1 MSEEKQQNQVHVG
14 AGGEESSNF
23 QPAIDAHQAG
33 ASEGYGEGAIQILEG
48 LEAVRKRPGMY
59 IGDTSDGTG
68 LHHLV
73 FEVVDNSIDEAL
85 AGHCDDIV
93 VTIHTD
99 NSISVVDNG
108 RGIPTGIKMDDKHEP
123 KRSAAEIALTELHAG
138 GKFNQNSYKVSGG
151 LHGVGVSCVNALSR
165 MLRLTVRRDGK
176 VHVLEFSRGFVQNRI
191 TAEQQ
196 GPEGPVLVSPMQVLG
211 DTDKRGTEV
220 HFLPDTEIFKENN
233 DFHYEILS
241 KRLRE
246 LSFLNNGVRI
256 RLLDERSGK
265 EDDFSGAG
273 GVKGFVAF
281 INKGKQVLHPNVF
294 HAVGDR
300 QSDQNTNIGVEV
312 AMQWNS
318 GYNEQV
324 LCFTNNIPQRDGGT
338 HLTGL
343 RAAMTR
349 VINKYIEENE
359 MAKKAKVEVT
369 GDDMREGLTC
379 VLSVKVPEP
388 KFSSQTKDKL
398 VSSEVRGPVEDV
410 VARTLG
416 DYLQE
421 RPQDAKIIVGKIIEA
436 ARAREAARKAREMTR
451 RKGVLDGMG
460 LPGKLADC
468 QEKDPALCE
477 IYIVEG
483 DSAGGSAKQGRDRKF
498 QAILPLRGK
507 ILNVEK
513 ARYEKLLTSNEILTL
528 ITALGT
534 GIGKAG
540 GGSGNGNGASN
551 SGADDFNVAKLR
563 YHRIIIMTDA
573 DVDGAHI
580 RTLLLT
586 FFYRQMPELVERGHI
601 YIAQPPLYKVKSG
614 KEELYLK
621 DGSEL
626 DRFLLRIALNGA
638 SVHTGGENATVLA
651 GDTLAE
657 LARKH
662 QVAEGVINR
671 LAGYMDAEALRAI
684 ADGVSLNLDTVPD
697 AEKSANALQ
706 AKLQEL
712 DRASNQA
719 PAEVAGEF
727 DARTDKPVLRIS
739 RRHHGNVKSS
749 VITQDFVHG
758 ADYAALAEAATTFR
772 GLLHDGARVVRGE
785 GEKAKEERVGDFR
798 QAMRWLIAEA
808 ERTTARQRYKGLG
821 EMNPEQLWETT
832 MDPQVRRL
840 LRVQI
845 DDAIEADRVFTMLM
859 GDDVEPRRDF
869 IETNALRAANIDV

>member
-1 MSEEKQQNQVHVG
+1 MSDQ
-14 AGGEESSNF
+14 ATP
-23 QPAIDAHQAG
+23 QPDA
-33 ASEGYGEGAIQILEG
+33 YGEGSIQILEG

-73 FEVVDNSIDEAL
+73 FEVVDNSIDESL
-85 AGHCDDIV
+85 AGHCDDIT

-99 NSISVVDNG
+99 NSISVIDNG
-108 RGIPTGIKMDDKHEP
+108 RGIPTGVKMDDKHEP

-138 GKFNQNSYKVSGG
+138 GKFNQTSYKVSGG
-151 LHGVGVSCVNALSR
+151 LHGVGVSCVNGLSKW
-165 MLRLTVRRDGK
+165 LHLKVRREGK
-176 VHVLEFSRGFVQNRI
+176 VHALEFRAGIPQDRIVEQRDGF
-191 TAEQQ
+191 E
-196 GPEGPVLVSPMQVLG
+196 VSPMKIVG

-220 HFLPDTEIFKENN
+220 HFLPDDLIFQNI

-246 LSFLNNGVRI
+246 LSFLNNGVKI
-256 RLLDERSGK
+256 RLLDERTQK
-265 EDDFSGAG
+265 EDNFAYAG
-273 GVKGFVAF
+273 GVKGFVEF
-281 INKGKQVLHPNVF
+281 INQGKKTLHPNIF
-294 HAVGDR
+294 HATGEKM
-300 QSDQNTNIGVEV
+300 SDNNTNITAEV
-312 AMQWNS
+312 AMQWND
-318 GYNEQV
+318 GYSENV

-349 VINKYIEENE
+349 VINKYIEDNDL
-359 MAKKAKVEVT
+359 AKKAKVEIS
-369 GDDMREGLTC
+369 GDDMREGLCC

-410 VARTLG
+410 VSRALT
-416 DYLQE
+416 DYLLE
-421 RPQDAKIIVGKIIEA
+421 NPNDAKIICGKIVEA
-436 ARAREAARKAREMTR
+436 AKAREAARKAREMTR
-451 RKGVLDGMG
+451 RKGVLDGLG

-513 ARYEKLLTSNEILTL
+513 ARYEKLLSSDSIVTLTSNEILTL

-534 GIGKAG
+534 GIGSGMG
-540 GGSGNGNGASN
+540 G
-551 SGADDFNVAKLR
+551 DDFNPDKLR

-586 FFYRQMPELVERGHI
+586 FFYRQMPQLVERGHI
-601 YIAQPPLYKVKSG
+601 YIAQPPLYKVKQG
-614 KEELYLK
+614 KNEQYLK
-621 DGSEL
+621 DGHEL
-626 DRFLLRIALNGA
+626 DAYLLKVALDGARVDPGNGQP
-638 SVHTGGENATVLA
+638 VLDGATLE
-651 GDTLAE
+651 D
-657 LARKH
+657 LAR
-662 QVAEGVINR
+662 QYLLANSVVTR
-671 LAGYMDAEALRAI
+671 LANWMDVEGLRAI
-684 ADGVSLNLDTVPD
+684 ADGLVLDLD
-697 AEKSANALQ
+697 NAAAAEASALALQ
-706 AKLQEL
+706 
-712 DRASNQA
+712 QA
-719 PAEVAGEF
+719 LHDAEVAAEF
-727 DARTDKPVLRIS
+727 DARTDKHLLRIS

-758 ADYAALAEAATTFR
+758 ADYEALSRAGLTFK
-772 GLLHDGARVVRGE
+772 GLLGQNALVQRGE
-785 GEKAKEERVGDFR
+785 GERQKEQKVADFR
-798 QAMRWLIAEA
+798 AAMAWLMTQAENSVG
-808 ERTTARQRYKGLG
+808 RQRYKGLG

-832 MDPQVRRL
+832 MDPTVRRL

-859 GDDVEPRRDF
+859 GDEVEPRRNF
-869 IETNALRAANIDV
+869 IESNALRAANIDV

>member
-1 MSEEKQQNQVHVG
+1 
-14 AGGEESSNF
+14 
-23 QPAIDAHQAG
+23 
-33 ASEGYGEGAIQILEG
+33 
-48 LEAVRKRPGMY
+48 
-59 IGDTSDGTG
+59 
-68 LHHLV
+68 
-73 FEVVDNSIDEAL
+73 
-85 AGHCDDIV
+85 
-93 VTIHTD
+93 
-99 NSISVVDNG
+99 
-108 RGIPTGIKMDDKHEP
+108 
-123 KRSAAEIALTELHAG
+123 
-138 GKFNQNSYKVSGG
+138 
-151 LHGVGVSCVNALSR
+151 
-165 MLRLTVRRDGK
+165 
-176 VHVLEFSRGFVQNRI
+176 
-191 TAEQQ
+191 
-196 GPEGPVLVSPMQVLG
+196 
-211 DTDKRGTEV
+211 
-220 HFLPDTEIFKENN
+220 
-233 DFHYEILS
+233 
-241 KRLRE
+241 
-246 LSFLNNGVRI
+246 
-256 RLLDERSGK
+256 
-265 EDDFSGAG
+265 AG
-273 GVKGFVAF
+273 GVKGFVQF
-281 INKGKQVLHPNVF
+281 INKGKTVLHPNIF
-294 HAVGDR
+294 HAMGDR

-349 VINKYIEENE
+349 VINKYIDDTEL
-359 MAKKAKVEVT
+359 AKKAKVEVT

-398 VSSEVRGPVEDV
+398 VSSEVRGPIEDV
-410 VARTLG
+410 VARMLG

-421 RPQDAKIIVGKIIEA
+421 RPNDAKIIVGKIIDA

-540 GGSGNGNGASN
+540 GSPSTGGNGNGNGSN
-551 SGADDFNVAKLR
+551 GADDFNVAKLR

-621 DGSEL
+621 DGGEL
-626 DRFLLRIALNGA
+626 DTFLLRIAMHGA
-638 SVHTGGENATVLA
+638 SVITGTAPDGSGAPISVIAGE
-651 GDTLAE
+651 TLAE

-662 QVAEGVINR
+662 QIAEAVINR
-671 LAGYMDAEALRAI
+671 LSGFMDAEALRAV
-684 ADGVSLNLDTVPD
+684 ADGVALNLDTVPD
-697 AEKSANALQ
+697 AEGSAVALQ

-712 DRASNQA
+712 DKASGNA
-719 PAEVAGEF
+719 SPAEVAGEF
-727 DARTDKPVLRIS
+727 DVRTDKPILRIS
-739 RRHHGNVKSS
+739 RRHHGNIKSS
-749 VITQDFVHG
+749 VISQDFVHG
-758 ADYAALAEAATTFR
+758 ADYAALAEAANTFR
-772 GLLHDGARVVRGE
+772 GLLHEGAKVVRGE
-785 GEKAKEERVGDFR
+785 GERQKEEKVTDFR
-798 QAMRWLIAEA
+798 QAMRWLITQAENA
-808 ERTTARQRYKGLG
+808 TARQRYKGLG
-821 EMNPEQLWETT
+821 EMNPQQLWETT

-845 DDAIEADRVFTMLM
+845 DDAIAADSVFTMLM
-859 GDDVEPRRDF
+859 GDDVEPRREF

>member
-1 MSEEKQQNQVHVG
+1 MAQENTDNAPMNDGQPGV
-14 AGGEESSNF
+14 ESSNF
-23 QPAIDAHQAG
+23 QPKIDANQAG

-93 VTIHTD
+93 VTIHSD

-108 RGIPTGIKMDDKHEP
+108 RGIPTGVKMDDKHEP

-151 LHGVGVSCVNALSR
+151 LHGVGVSCVNALSK
-165 MLRLTVRRDGK
+165 MLRLTVRREGK
-176 VHVLEFSRGFVQNRI
+176 VHVMEFSKGFPQNAVTELRDGV
-191 TAEQQ
+191 E
-196 GPEGPVLVSPMQVLG
+196 VRPMQILG

-246 LSFLNNGVRI
+246 LSFLNNGVNI
-256 RLLDERSGK
+256 RLHDERSGK
-265 EDDFSGAG
+265 SDDFSGAG
-273 GVKGFVAF
+273 GVRGFVDY
-281 INKGKQVLHPNVF
+281 INKGKSVLHPNPF
-294 HAVGDR
+294 HAMGDR

-349 VINKYIEENE
+349 VINKYIDDND
-359 MAKKAKVEVT
+359 MAKKAKVEVS

-410 VARTLG
+410 VAKTLN

-421 RPQDAKIIVGKIIEA
+421 RPNDAKIIVGKIIEA

-468 QEKDPALCE
+468 QEKDPAMCE

-513 ARYEKLLTSNEILTL
+513 ARYEKLLSSDSIVTL

-534 GIGKAG
+534 SIG
-540 GGSGNGNGASN
+540 SEE
-551 SGADDFNVAKLR
+551 FNIDKLR

-586 FFYRQMPELVERGHI
+586 FFYRQMPVLVERGHI
-601 YIAQPPLYKVKSG
+601 YIAQPPLYKVKVG
-614 KEELYLK
+614 KHEQYLK
-621 DGSEL
+621 DGLEL
-626 DRFLLRIALNGA
+626 DSFLLKVALDGA
-638 SVHTGGENATVLA
+638 QVLPDGLATGARAALEGDALQALAAKYVLA
-651 GDTLAE
+651 A
-657 LARKH
+657 H
-662 QVAEGVINR
+662 VIGR
-671 LAGYMDAEALRAI
+671 LGNWMDLDALRAM
-684 ADGVSLNLDTVPD
+684 ANGLVLDLD
-697 AEKSANALQ
+697 SAAAAEGSAVALQ
-706 AKLQEL
+706 AALVDATVEAQ
-712 DRASNQA
+712 
-719 PAEVAGEF
+719 F
-727 DARTDKPVLRIS
+727 DARTDKHLLRIS
-739 RRHHGNVKSS
+739 RRHHGNIKAS
-749 VITQDFVHG
+749 VVTQDFIHG
-758 ADYAALAEAATTFR
+758 ADYGALKEAGLTFK
-772 GLLHDGARVVRGE
+772 GLLGADAIVRRGE
-785 GEKAKEERVGDFR
+785 GERAKEQKVNDFR
-798 QAMRWLIAEA
+798 AAMAWLIGQAENA
-808 ERTTARQRYKGLG
+808 VGRQRYKGLG
-821 EMNPEQLWETT
+821 EMNPSQLWETT
-832 MDPQVRRL
+832 MDPTVRRL
-840 LRVQI
+840 LKVQI

-859 GDDVEPRRDF
+859 GDEVEPRREF
-869 IETNALRAANIDV
+869 IESNALRAANIDV

>member
-1 MSEEKQQNQVHVG
+1 MSDPISPIPG
-14 AGGEESSNF
+14 S
-23 QPAIDAHQAG
+23 DA
-33 ASEGYGEGAIQILEG
+33 YGEGSIQILEG

-99 NSISVVDNG
+99 NSISVTDNG
-108 RGIPTGIKMDDKHEP
+108 RGIPTGVKMDDKHEP

-151 LHGVGVSCVNALSR
+151 LHGVGVSCVNGLSKW
-165 MLRLTVRRDGK
+165 LRLTVRRDGK
-176 VHVLEFSRGFVQNRI
+176 AHYMEFKQGVPQDRLI
-191 TAEQQ
+191 EQRD
-196 GPEGPVLVSPMQVLG
+196 GVEVSPMKITG
-211 DTDKRGTEV
+211 DTEARGTEV
-220 HFLPDTEIFKENN
+220 HFLPDLEIFSNI
-233 DFHYEILS
+233 DFHYDVLA

-256 RLLDERSGK
+256 RLVDERNNKS
-265 EDDFSGAG
+265 DDFAFAG
-273 GVKGFVAF
+273 GVKGFVEF
-281 INKGKQVLHPNVF
+281 INTGKKTLHPNIF
-294 HAVGDR
+294 HATGEKL
-300 QSDQNTNIGVEV
+300 SDQGTNIAAEV
-312 AMQWNS
+312 AMQWND
-318 GYNEQV
+318 GYSENV

-349 VINKYIEENE
+349 VINKYIDDNE
-359 MAKKAKVEVT
+359 LAKKAKVEIS
-369 GDDMREGLTC
+369 GDDMREGLCC

-410 VARTLG
+410 VSKALT
-416 DYLQE
+416 DYLLE
-421 RPQDAKIIVGKIIEA
+421 NPTDAKIICGKIVDA

-534 GIGKAG
+534 GIGKGMG
-540 GGSGNGNGASN
+540 G
-551 SGADDFNVAKLR
+551 DDFNVDKLR

-586 FFYRQMPELVERGHI
+586 FLFRQMPELVERGHV
-601 YIAQPPLYKVKSG
+601 YIAQPPLYKVKHG
-614 KEELYLK
+614 RQEQYLK

-626 DRFLLRIALNGA
+626 DAYLLKVALDGA
-638 SVHTGGENATVLA
+638 SIEPGA
-651 GDTLAE
+651 GKPAISGSALEE
-657 LARKH
+657 LAR
-662 QVAEGVINR
+662 QYLVANSVSER
-671 LAGYMDAEALRAI
+671 LSNWMDVEALRAI
-684 ADGVSLNLDTVPD
+684 ADGLKLDLD
-697 AEKSANALQ
+697 AAATADASAVALQ
-706 AKLQEL
+706 
-712 DRASNQA
+712 QA
-719 PAEVAGEF
+719 LHDAEVAAEF
-727 DARTDKPVLRIS
+727 DARTDKHLLRIS
-739 RRHHGNVKSS
+739 RRHHGNIKSS

-758 ADYAALAEAATTFR
+758 ADYEALAKAGLTFN
-772 GLLHDGARVVRGE
+772 GLLGGDAIVKRGE
-785 GEKAKEERVGDFR
+785 GERQKEQKVADFR
-798 QAMRWLIAEA
+798 AAMAWLMGQAENVVS
-808 ERTTARQRYKGLG
+808 RQRYKGLG
-821 EMNPEQLWETT
+821 EMNPSQLWETT
-832 MDPQVRRL
+832 MDPEVRRL

-859 GDDVEPRRDF
+859 GDEVEPRRDF
-869 IETNALRAANIDV
+869 IETNALRAGNIDV

>member
-1 MSEEKQQNQVHVG
+1 MTVDNIPSEPEDTGVSGHVEPTL
-14 AGGEESSNF
+14 AK
-23 QPAIDAHQAG
+23 IDTNQAG
-33 ASEGYGEGAIQILEG
+33 ASESYGEGAITILEG

-93 VTIHTD
+93 VTIHSD
-99 NSISVVDNG
+99 NSISVTDNG
-108 RGIPTGIKMDDKHEP
+108 RGIPTGVKMDDKHEP

-151 LHGVGVSCVNALSR
+151 LHGVGVSCVNALSK
-165 MLRLTVRRDGK
+165 MLRLTVRREGK
-176 VHVLEFSRGFVQNRI
+176 VHALEFSKGFVQNRI
-191 TAEQQ
+191 VQTVDGVE
-196 GPEGPVLVSPMQVLG
+196 VSPMQVLD

-233 DFHYEILS
+233 EFHYEILA

-256 RLLDERSGK
+256 RLKDERSGK

-273 GVKGFVAF
+273 GVRGFVEF
-281 INKGKQVLHPNVF
+281 INKGKTVLHPTSF
-294 HAVGDR
+294 YAAGERPAETYGGIPGTH
-300 QSDQNTNIGVEV
+300 IGVEV

-318 GYNEQV
+318 AYSEQV

-359 MAKKAKVEVT
+359 FAKKAKVEVT
-369 GDDMREGLTC
+369 GDDMREGLCC

-398 VSSEVRGPVEDV
+398 VSSEVRAPVEDIV
-410 VARTLG
+410 GKLLT

-421 RPQDAKIIVGKIIEA
+421 RPADAKIICGKIVEA

-468 QEKDPALCE
+468 QEKNPALCE

-540 GGSGNGNGASN
+540 GTTGG
-551 SGADDFNVAKLR
+551 DDFDVAKLR

-601 YIAQPPLYKVKSG
+601 YIAQPPLYKVKAG

-621 DGSEL
+621 DAPAL
-626 DRFLLRIALNGA
+626 DGFLLRIALNHA
-638 SVHTGGENATVLA
+638 SVTTGGANPQTLT

-662 QVAEGVINR
+662 QIAESVIAR
-671 LAGYMDAEALRAI
+671 LGNFMDAEALRAI
-684 ADGVSLNLDTVPD
+684 ADGVSLKLDTVAD
-697 AEKSANALQ
+697 AEASAVALQ
-706 AKLQEL
+706 AKLREL
-712 DRASNQA
+712 NTTGA

-727 DARTDKPVLRIS
+727 DARTDKPLLRIS
-739 RRHHGNVKSS
+739 RRHHGNIKSS

-758 ADYAALAEAATTFR
+758 ADYAALAEAAETFR
-772 GLLHDGARVVRGE
+772 GLLGEGAKALRGE
-785 GEKAKEERVGDFR
+785 GEKQKEEKVGDFR
-798 QAMRWLIAEA
+798 QAMKWLISEA
-808 ERTTARQRYKGLG
+808 ERSTSRQRYKGLG

-832 MDPQVRRL
+832 MDPNVRRL

-859 GDDVEPRRDF
+859 GDEVEPRRDF
-869 IETNALRAANIDV
+869 IETNALRAGNIDV

>member
-1 MSEEKQQNQVHVG
+1 MSEENKPNTGVP
-14 AGGEESSNF
+14 GEESSNF
-23 QPAIDAHQAG
+23 QPKIDAHQAG
-33 ASEGYGEGAIQILEG
+33 ASDGYGEGAIQILEG

-151 LHGVGVSCVNALSR
+151 LHGVGVSCVNALSKF
-165 MLRLTVRRDGK
+165 LRLTVRRDGK
-176 VHVLEFSRGFVQNRI
+176 VHTLEFSRGFVQNPLIEKR
-191 TAEQQ
+191 
-196 GPEGPVLVSPMQVLG
+196 EGVEVRPMQILG

-246 LSFLNNGVRI
+246 LSFLNNGVNI
-256 RLLDERSGK
+256 KLIDERSGK
-265 EDDFSGAG
+265 QDDFSGAG
-273 GVKGFVAF
+273 GVKGFVQF
-281 INKGKQVLHPNVF
+281 INKGKTVLHPNIF
-294 HAVGDR
+294 HAMGDR

-349 VINKYIEENE
+349 VINKYIEETDA
-359 MAKKAKVEVT
+359 AKKAKVEVT

-410 VARTLG
+410 IARLLN

-421 RPQDAKIIVGKIIEA
+421 RPNDAKIIVGKIIEA

-468 QEKDPALCE
+468 QEKDPAMCE

-540 GGSGNGNGASN
+540 SGNGGGNGKD
-551 SGADDFNVAKLR
+551 ADDFNVAKLR

-586 FFYRQMPELVERGHI
+586 FFYRQMPELCERGHI
-601 YIAQPPLYKVKSG
+601 YIAQPPLYKVKAG

-621 DGSEL
+621 DGTEL
-626 DRFLLRIALNGA
+626 DKFLLRIALNGA
-638 SVHTGGENATVLA
+638 RVQTGGEGSPLIE
-651 GDTLAE
+651 GETLAE

-662 QVAEGVINR
+662 QIAEAVINR
-671 LAGYMDAEALRAI
+671 LSGFMDAEALRAI
-684 ADGVSLNLDTVPD
+684 ADGVSLNLDTVQD
-697 AEKSANALQ
+697 AEASAVALQ
-706 AKLQEL
+706 AKLQEI
-712 DRASNQA
+712 DKATNAA

-727 DARTDKPVLRIS
+727 DARTDKPILRIS

-772 GLLHDGARVVRGE
+772 GLLHEGAKVIRGE
-785 GEKAKEERVGDFR
+785 GERQKEEKVSDFR
-798 QAMRWLIAEA
+798 QAMRWLISEA
-808 ERTTARQRYKGLG
+808 ERSTSRQRYKGLG

-832 MDPQVRRL
+832 MDPNVRRL

-859 GDDVEPRRDF
+859 GDEVEPRRDF

>member
-1 MSEEKQQNQVHVG
+1 MSQNNHSGNNSGAQDPNADNKSAEETANQLAKTVAAAEAKAADV
-14 AGGEESSNF
+14 A
-23 QPAIDAHQAG
+23 A
-33 ASEGYGEGAIQILEG
+33 YGEGSIQILEG

-73 FEVVDNSIDEAL
+73 FEVVDNSIDESL

-99 NSISVVDNG
+99 NSISVTDNG
-108 RGIPTGIKMDDKHEP
+108 RGIPTGVKMDDKHEP

-151 LHGVGVSCVNALSR
+151 LHGVGVSCVNGLSKWLR
-165 MLRLTVRRDGK
+165 MTIRRDGK
-176 VHVLEFSRGFVQNRI
+176 THFMEFKQGIPQDRLIEKRDGF
-191 TAEQQ
+191 E
-196 GPEGPVLVSPMQVLG
+196 VSPMKVLG
-211 DTDKRGTEV
+211 DTEKRGTEI
-220 HFLPDTEIFKENN
+220 HFLPDLEIFSNI

-246 LSFLNNGVRI
+246 LSFLNNGVKI
-256 RLLDERSGK
+256 RLVDERNNK
-265 EDDFSGAG
+265 EDNFAFAG
-273 GVKGFVAF
+273 GVKGFVEF
-281 INKGKQVLHPNVF
+281 INTGKKVLHPNVF
-294 HAVGDR
+294 HATGDKISE
-300 QSDQNTNIGVEV
+300 QGTNITAEV
-312 AMQWNS
+312 AMQWND
-318 GYNEQV
+318 GYSENV

-349 VINKYIEENE
+349 IINKYIEDNE
-359 MAKKAKVEVT
+359 LAKKAKVEVA
-369 GDDMREGLTC
+369 GDDMREGLCC

-398 VSSEVRGPVEDV
+398 VSSEVRGPVEEV
-410 VARTLG
+410 VSKALT
-416 DYLQE
+416 DYLLE
-421 RPQDAKIIVGKIIEA
+421 NPNDAKIICGKILDA

-468 QEKDPALCE
+468 QEKDPAMCE

-513 ARYEKLLTSNEILTL
+513 ARYEKLLSSNEILTL

-534 GIGKAG
+534 GIGKVG
-540 GGSGNGNGASN
+540 GVGGSGG
-551 SGADDFNVAKLR
+551 GADDFNPDKLR

-601 YIAQPPLYKVKSG
+601 YIAQPPLYKVKLG
-614 KEELYLK
+614 KEEQYLK
-621 DGSEL
+621 DGHEL
-626 DRFLLRIALNGA
+626 DGYLLKVALKDASLDTGVPGA
-638 SVHTGGENATVLA
+638 AVLQGETLETLARQYVLA
-651 GDTLAE
+651 NNVVE
-657 LARKH
+657 
-662 QVAEGVINR
+662 R
-671 LAGYMDAEALRAI
+671 LSSWMDIEALRAI
-684 ADGVSLNLDTVPD
+684 ANGQALDLDTLEAAERSARELATNVHD
-697 AEKSANALQ
+697 AQVTA
-706 AKLQEL
+706 
-712 DRASNQA
+712 
-719 PAEVAGEF
+719 EF
-727 DARTDKPVLRIS
+727 DARTDKHILRIS
-739 RRHHGNVKSS
+739 RMHHGNVKSS
-749 VITQDFVHG
+749 VITADFVHG
-758 ADYAALAEAATTFR
+758 ADYEALSVAGKTFKGLVTDAA
-772 GLLHDGARVVRGE
+772 VVKRGE
-785 GEKAKEERVGDFR
+785 GEKQKESKVGDFR
-798 QAMRWLIAEA
+798 QAMAWLITQAENA
-808 ERTTARQRYKGLG
+808 VGRQRYKGLG
-821 EMNPEQLWETT
+821 EMNPQQLWETT

-840 LRVQI
+840 LKVQI

-859 GDDVEPRRDF
+859 GDEVEPRRNF
-869 IETNALRAANIDV
+869 IEMNALRASNIDV

>member
-1 MSEEKQQNQVHVG
+1 MTEDNKPDEDVNVG
-14 AGGEESSNF
+14 VAGEASSNF
-23 QPAIDAHQAG
+23 QPTIDAHQVG
-33 ASEGYGEGAIQILEG
+33 ASEGYGESAIQILEG

-73 FEVVDNSIDEAL
+73 FEVVDNSIDESL

-93 VTIHTD
+93 VTIHLD
-99 NSISVVDNG
+99 NSISVADNG
-108 RGIPTGIKMDDKHEP
+108 RGIPTGVKLDDKNEP

-165 MLRLTVRRDGK
+165 WLRLTVRREGK
-176 VHVLEFSRGFVQNRI
+176 VHNIEFARGVVQNRLI
-191 TAEQQ
+191 ETVDGVE
-196 GPEGPVLVSPMQVLG
+196 LSPMKVTG
-211 DTDKRGTEV
+211 PTEKRGTEV
-220 HFLPDTEIFKENN
+220 HFLPDTEIFQQNI

-246 LSFLNNGVRI
+246 LSYLNNGVSI
-256 RLLDERSGK
+256 RLLDERTGK
-265 EDDFSGAG
+265 EDNFAGAG

-294 HAVGDR
+294 HATGDR
-300 QSDQNTNIGVEV
+300 QSDQGSNIGVEV

-324 LCFTNNIPQRDGGT
+324 LCFTNNIPQRDGGS

-359 MAKKAKVEVT
+359 LAKKAKVEIS
-369 GDDMREGLTC
+369 GDDMREGLCC

-398 VSSEVRGPVEDV
+398 VSSEVRGPVEDIV
-410 VARTLG
+410 SRLLN
-416 DYLQE
+416 DYLLE
-421 RPQDAKIIVGKIIEA
+421 RPSDAKIICGKIVDA

-534 GIGKAG
+534 GIGNT
-540 GGSGNGNGASN
+540 GGSAGN
-551 SGADDFNVAKLR
+551 DDFNVAKLR

-586 FFYRQMPELVERGHI
+586 FFYRQMTELVERGHI
-601 YIAQPPLYKVKSG
+601 YIAQPPLYKVKAG

-621 DGSEL
+621 DAAAL
-626 DRFLLRIALNGA
+626 DGFLLRIALKDA
-638 SVHTGGENATVLA
+638 SVFTGDAPGGAPGATINGE
-651 GDTLAE
+651 TLAE

-662 QVAEGVINR
+662 QRAESVIAR
-671 LAGYMDAEALRAI
+671 LGNFMDAEALRAI
-684 ADGVSLNLDTVPD
+684 ADGVSVRLDTV
-697 AEKSANALQ
+697 AEAQASAEALQ
-706 AKLQEL
+706 AKLREL
-712 DRASNQA
+712 NTAGS

-727 DARTDKPVLRIS
+727 DVRSDKPVLRIS
-739 RRHHGNVKSS
+739 RHHHGNVRSS
-749 VITQDFVHG
+749 VLTQDFVHG
-758 ADYAALAEAATTFR
+758 ADYAALAEAANTFR
-772 GLLHDGARVVRGE
+772 GLLGEGAKVMRGE
-785 GEKAKEERVGDFR
+785 GDKQKQEKASDFR
-798 QAMRWLIAEA
+798 QAMHWLIGQAENA
-808 ERTTARQRYKGLG
+808 TSRQRYKGLG

-832 MDPQVRRL
+832 MDPAVRRL

-859 GDDVEPRRDF
+859 GDEVEPRRDF
-869 IETNALRAANIDV
+869 IEANALRAANIDV

>member
-1 MSEEKQQNQVHVG
+1 MSDENKPGGPVNVG
-14 AGGEESSNF
+14 PAGEESSNY
-23 QPAIDAHQAG
+23 QPKIDAHQLG

-85 AGHCDDIV
+85 AGHCDDIM
-93 VTIHTD
+93 VTIHSD
-99 NSISVVDNG
+99 NSVSVVDNG

-123 KRSAAEIALTELHAG
+123 KRSASEIALTELHAG

-151 LHGVGVSCVNALSR
+151 LHGVGVSCVNALSK
-165 MLRLTVRRDGK
+165 MLRLTVRREGK

-191 TAEQQ
+191 IETVNGVE
-196 GPEGPVLVSPMQVLG
+196 VSPMQILG

-220 HFLPDTEIFKENN
+220 HFLPDNTDIFKENN

-294 HAVGDR
+294 HAIGDR

-349 VINKYIEENE
+349 VINKYIDDSE

-398 VSSEVRGPVEDV
+398 VSSEVRGPIEDV

-421 RPQDAKIIVGKIIEA
+421 RPNDAKIIVGKIIEA

-468 QEKDPALCE
+468 QEKDPAMCE

-540 GGSGNGNGASN
+540 GNMNANGQTAT
-551 SGADDFNVAKLR
+551 GADDFNVAKLR

-601 YIAQPPLYKVKSG
+601 YIAQPPLYKVKAG
-614 KEELYLK
+614 KEELYLQ
-621 DGSEL
+621 GPTEL
-626 DRFLLRIALNGA
+626 DSFLLRIALNSA
-638 SVHTGGENATVLA
+638 AVHTGGENSTTIT
-651 GDTLAE
+651 GETLAE

-662 QVAEGVINR
+662 QVAQSVINR
-671 LAGYMDAEALRAI
+671 LSGFMDAEALRAI

-697 AEKSANALQ
+697 AEASAIALQ
-706 AKLQEL
+706 ARLQEM
-712 DRASNQA
+712 DGATSAS

-727 DARTDKPVLRIS
+727 DVRTDKPILRIS
-739 RRHHGNVKSS
+739 RRHHGNIKSS

-758 ADYAALAEAATTFR
+758 ADYAALAEAANTFR
-772 GLLHDGARVVRGE
+772 GLLSEGAKVTRGE
-785 GEKAKEERVGDFR
+785 GERQKEEKVGDFR
-798 QAMRWLIAEA
+798 QAMSWLIAEA
-808 ERTTARQRYKGLG
+808 ERATSRQRYKGLG
-821 EMNPEQLWETT
+821 EMNPQQLWETT
-832 MDPQVRRL
+832 MDPTIRRL

-859 GDDVEPRRDF
+859 GDEVEPRREF